1 MEGLLTYLD
10 EEEEEVGVEEGKKG
24 HLWSLSRKEEGVR
37 LEANEETER
46 SGLHSLASF
55 PTLAAFSPTL
65 PQLSLPPAPP
75 PFPVAYTSKD
85 TTVRPRRVGKKSRKR
100 PRDGNGGGGGG
111 RGVRWADAA
120 LLEEIFPFFTDQPVD
135 PTAPPIGMTP
145 SASSPR
151 SYSFS
156 SDMEEDEEAAS
167 SSMHGPTST
176 GRPSLSH
183 SSSSSSSNGG
193 GGLKHASWETV
204 VVTRKKKN
212 KPLVSLPLMEGKWA
226 NSPPSSS
233 SEAETPA
240 AAAAGKGKLYDPAGF
255 EFFCDACHYTLV
267 EGEVRYECQVCPNEF
282 CLCRSCFASPSS
294 SSSSSS
300 AISHPHPC
308 VANTRTYH
316 ISFLVKDKRDGG
328 REEEDGDNNGHDEE
342 QKRAKD
348 AQEEKQEEEEEEE
361 EDIGPLL
368 GSGGGPRFG
377 GLTYAGSL

>member
-1 MEGLLTYLD
+1 MREMPCSQAKLRIAPASTSHPSLDTSPLPFSSLMTPPSLL
-10 EEEEEVGVEEGKKG
+10 
-24 HLWSLSRKEEGVR
+24 
-37 LEANEETER
+37 
-46 SGLHSLASF
+46 
-55 PTLAAFSPTL
+55 
-65 PQLSLPPAPP
+65 
-75 PFPVAYTSKD
+75 
-85 TTVRPRRVGKKSRKR
+85 
-100 PRDGNGGGGGG
+100 
-111 RGVRWADAA
+111 
-120 LLEEIFPFFTDQPVD
+120 D

-183 SSSSSSSNGG
+183 SSSSSSSNGV

-240 AAAAGKGKLYDPAGF
+240 AAAAGMGKPYDPAGF

-267 EGEVRYECQVCPNEF
+267 EGEVRYVWMRWGP
-282 CLCRSCFASPSS
+282 
-294 SSSSSS
+294 
-300 AISHPHPC
+300 
-308 VANTRTYH
+308 
-316 ISFLVKDKRDGG
+316 KKG
-328 REEEDGDNNGHDEE
+328 DGDW
-342 QKRAKD
+342 
-348 AQEEKQEEEEEEE
+348 
-361 EDIGPLL
+361 
-368 GSGGGPRFG
+368 
-377 GLTYAGSL
+377 T